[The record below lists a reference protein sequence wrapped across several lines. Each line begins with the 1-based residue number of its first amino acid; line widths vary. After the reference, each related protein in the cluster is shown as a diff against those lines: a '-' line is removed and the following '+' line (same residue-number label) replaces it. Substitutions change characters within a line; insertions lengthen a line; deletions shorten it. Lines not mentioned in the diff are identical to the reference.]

1 MSETATKPEHT
12 KPPIPLNLST
22 LQQICARRFGYKA
35 KETLDIM
42 QGLYE
47 THKLLTIREQITA
60 ICLTSISLRLAILP
74 TLSAR
79 RYQSWRPRPL
89 AWIKRKT

>member
-1 MSETATKPEHT
+1 M
-12 KPPIPLNLST
+12 PLNLST

-47 THKLLTIREQITA
+47 L
-60 ICLTSISLRLAILP
+60 ISF
-74 TLSAR
+74 
-79 RYQSWRPRPL
+79 
-89 AWIKRKT
+89 